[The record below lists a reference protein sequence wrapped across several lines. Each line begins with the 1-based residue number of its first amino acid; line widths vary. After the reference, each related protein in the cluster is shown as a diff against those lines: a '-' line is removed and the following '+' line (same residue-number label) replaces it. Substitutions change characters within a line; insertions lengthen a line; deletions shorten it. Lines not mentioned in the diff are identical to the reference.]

1 MWDYVI
7 LFGSNCAVLVCRSF
21 EIRAVAAN
29 KPLLAAL
36 SQVVLTTMW
45 LISVRVGLDA
55 VLRGDY
61 MMWAAYILAAMAGSF
76 WGTQYKRSA
85 AKESAL
91 NLNLVAE
98 QLALEICM
106 TEGEHE
112 SPK

>member
-61 MMWAAYILAAMAGSF
+61 MMWASYILAAMAGSF

-85 AKESAL
+85 AKV
-91 NLNLVAE
+91 NLDLVAE
-98 QLALEICM
+98 QLALEMRM
-106 TEGEHE
+106 TEGKHE
-112 SPK
+112 PTK